1 MKKEK
6 LSKVFLVL
14 AEAPM
19 GEIVLGAYSSKKRA
33 EHAVK
38 SKNYE
43 SLCEIRE
50 YSVDAALLD
59 YFGEEP

>member
-1 MKKEK
+1 MKEEK

-19 GEIVLGAYSSKKRA
+19 GDAVLGVYSSKKKA
-33 EHAVK
+33 EYAVK

-43 SLCEIRE
+43 DLCEIRE
-50 YSVDAALLD
+50 CDLDAALLD
-59 YFGEEP
+59 YFEEEL